1 MPEGLNLGNLF
12 KKKGFI
18 LILVTVA
25 LIIVMGVAST
35 IESFSSFLG
44 NVISVPL
51 TPIQKLFSSIG
62 QKIDNIVS
70 YLKDAK
76 TLKEENENLRHEV
89 EKLGQEN
96 RELKNLRIKNEE
108 LREALKL
115 KGLFD
120 DFEIIGANV
129 IAKDSGNW
137 FDVFKV
143 DVGSADGVSANCPV
157 LSGGNG
163 LVGRV
168 LEAQHTSSKIITII
182 DSDSVIDGW
191 IAKEGGGSVRI
202 RGDMG
207 LMDSGLCLMDYIP
220 LELDVSV
227 GDIVE
232 TSGLGGLYPKGIVI
246 GRVTEVRNIKN
257 EFKRYAIIEPAVNF
271 KKLEEVFVLKAKL
284 EKAGEGNEN

>member
-1 MPEGLNLGNLF
+1 MGNLF

-18 LILVTVA
+18 LILVTVL

-35 IESFSSFLG
+35 FESFSSFIS

-51 TPIQKLFSSIG
+51 TPIQKFFSSIG
-62 QKIDNIVS
+62 REVDNVVS
-70 YLKDAK
+70 YFKDSK
-76 TLKEENENLRHEV
+76 TMKEENEDLKERV
-89 EKLGQEN
+89 EKLEQEN
-96 RELKNLRIKNEE
+96 RELQILRTKNEE
-108 LREALKL
+108 LREALNL

-120 DFEIIGANV
+120 DFQIIGANV
-129 IAKDSGNW
+129 IAKDPGNW

-143 DVGSADGVSANCPV
+143 DVGAGDGVTVNCPV

-168 LEAQHTSSKIITII
+168 LESQHTSSKIITII
-182 DSDSVIDGW
+182 DGDSVIDGW
-191 IAKEGGGSVRI
+191 IAKETGGSVRI

-207 LMDSGLCLMDYIP
+207 LMDQGLCIMDYIP
-220 LELDVSV
+220 LEADVSV
-227 GDIVE
+227 GDVIE

-246 GRVTEVRNIKN
+246 GKVIEVRNVN
-257 EFKRYAIIEPAVNF
+257 SEFKRYAIIEPAVNF

-284 EKAGEGNEN
+284 ETAGGGNEN